1 MKHSKGAG
9 TITVSMADHL
19 NNGNTIDHGR
29 GPTVRLLCHGVERRQ
44 LQDGAVEPIS
54 VSTIESGT
62 HGLSYREPVSRK
74 R

>member
-1 MKHSKGAG
+1 MKRTLQA
-9 TITVSMADHL
+9 ALQYQDR
-19 NNGNTIDHGR
+19 R

-54 VSTIESGT
+54 VSTIESAT